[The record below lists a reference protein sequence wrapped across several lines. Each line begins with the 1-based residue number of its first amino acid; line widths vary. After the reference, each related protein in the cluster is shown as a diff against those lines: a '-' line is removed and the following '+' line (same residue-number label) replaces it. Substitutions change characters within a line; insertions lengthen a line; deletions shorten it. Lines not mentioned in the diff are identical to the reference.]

1 MAILRV
7 GSGSR
12 VDVGS
17 GTKLDVGVITPAVN
31 YDTLILASSPIA
43 YYKMDETSGLVMVDS
58 SGNANDGDYDL
69 PVTLGS
75 TGVTND
81 GGTSV
86 AFTGA
91 AGSFAN
97 MKPGVLDLANFQ
109 SPITIEGWFNTVDTV
124 GPLVAGR
131 GPTGTPII
139 GVYMGNN
146 GVQAIDGRILC
157 IIRGNTGPLATLV
170 SPLTYNDGNDHY
182 FAMVMEAMTA
192 VWTLFIDGS
201 SVITASHGLGNGIT
215 TNDPQIAEDAI
226 SLGGDPHFSFAGRID
241 NVAIYPTALSAPT
254 VLAHF
259 NAGL

>member
-1 MAILRV
+1 MPILRIQSGARLEV
-7 GSGSR
+7 GSGSLLTAGPK
-12 VDVGS
+12 VS
-17 GTKLDVGVITPAVN
+17 G

-58 SGNANDGDYDL
+58 SGNGNDGDYDL

-86 AFTGA
+86 AFSGG

-97 MKPGVLDLANFQ
+97 ITPGVLDVSTAT
-109 SPITIEGWFNTVDTV
+109 SPITIEGWFNTGDTV

-146 GVQAIDGRILC
+146 GVQAIDGRVMC

-170 SPLTYNDGNDHY
+170 SPLTYNDNSDHY
-182 FAMVMEAMTA
+182 FAMVMEAVTK
-192 VWTLFIDGS
+192 VWTLYIDGA
-201 SVITASHGLGNGIT
+201 SVITAVHGLGNAIT

-226 SLGGDPHFSFAGRID
+226 SNGGSPHFSFAGRID
-241 NVAIYPTALSAPT
+241 NVAVYSTALSAPT
-254 VLAHF
+254 VLAHY